1 MKTTKFK
8 KLLLVGL
15 GNIVSGI
22 FFGAGCIMIEHA
34 DNTWWHAEKDT
45 STQDEVAAADEDTPS
60 NTPVGLTTVKATK
73 NDSTAPKIANRNPIK

>member
-34 DNTWWHAEKDT
+34 DNTWWHAEKDR
-45 STQDEVAAADEDTPS
+45 SQQDEVANDEDTPS
-60 NTPVGLTTVKATK
+60 STPVGLTAVKAVK
-73 NDSTAPKIANRNPIK
+73 NDSTAPEIANRRPLK